1 MFGDIK
7 YLQMKKLLLKSFRNS
22 RVYIESKGSFNTRF
36 WIDKSKI
43 LINKHKII
51 ISNEDI
57 DCIILL
63 DFIKKIKIDDGLRIE
78 LINKDSQYILEI

>member
-7 YLQMKKLLLKSFRNS
+7 YLQMKKLLLKNFRNS

-36 WIDKSKI
+36 CIDKSKV
-43 LINKHKII
+43 LINKRKII

-63 DFIKKIKIDDGLRIE
+63 DFIKNIKIDDDSRIE
-78 LINKDSQYILEI
+78 LISKDSQYILEI